1 MVLTLQLGYIE
12 TLYWKNRGGD
22 GHLHL
27 CEHTLVLVCRGQR
40 RIVQPDNI
48 LLAISIHQFYLPQ
61 EFPQI
66 FIILVYIHPKAK
78 ASAATEHVKNTMS
91 ESVSPDAPRFHI
103 GDLNH
108 CSLDEK
114 LKGFDQYIGCSTWF
128 GKTLD
133 KCYGSNPKCI
143 QSSSKGSANHN
154 SILLAPAY
162 LPVVKRSDKF
172 TWNIQHWTPDS
183 IDRLQ
188 GCFEQTD
195 WNCLLSS
202 SNIDEQV
209 DTATAYISFCVDSIM
224 PTKTVTI
231 FPNNKPWVTKEL
243 KQVLNKKKWFFF
255 FSLAQRR
262 KRRRS
267 IGRLSA
273 PLK

>member
-12 TLYWKNRGGD
+12 TLYWKNCGAD

-91 ESVSPDAPRFHI
+91 ESVSPDAPKFHI

-114 LKGFDQYIGCSTWF
+114 LKGFDQYSGCSTWF

-133 KCYGSNPKCI
+133 KCYGSIPN
-143 QSSSKGSANHN
+143 
-154 SILLAPAY
+154 AY
-162 LPVVKRSDKF
+162 R
-172 TWNIQHWTPDS
+172 
-183 IDRLQ
+183 
-188 GCFEQTD
+188 
-195 WNCLLSS
+195 
-202 SNIDEQV
+202 
-209 DTATAYISFCVDSIM
+209 
-224 PTKTVTI
+224 
-231 FPNNKPWVTKEL
+231 
-243 KQVLNKKKWFFF
+243 
-255 FSLAQRR
+255 
-262 KRRRS
+262 
-267 IGRLSA
+267 A
-273 PLK
+273 PLKALPTITAFCWLLLTYLSSRDQTYLLGTSNTGLQTVLTDYKAVLNRLTGIVYCARAILMSR